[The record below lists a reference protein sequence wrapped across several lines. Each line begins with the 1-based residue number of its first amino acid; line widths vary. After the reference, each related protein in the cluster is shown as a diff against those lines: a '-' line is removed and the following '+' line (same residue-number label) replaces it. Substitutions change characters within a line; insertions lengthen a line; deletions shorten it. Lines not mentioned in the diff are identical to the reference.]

1 MSSTKTLAQTYG
13 PRPQCF
19 AIDGSGE
26 KYYIGSEIGAYLRLH
41 RGTLYKKY
49 PLLWRKVATSE
60 VKDKLKQIAMSNAF
74 LHTNIM
80 LLRAEEVNELLDGN
94 DEKYRAA
101 GASSSSS
108 ATPRIESS
116 VKTRGATGG
125 NWATQQVTSGSHH
138 LESVP
143 CSCPISQGRGRI
155 KNKELVFSAEDLEM
169 AQKVMENAEQPEDL
183 VPIRLDMELDGHKLR
198 DTFCYNKNEKLITP
212 ELVAE
217 MMCDDLEL
225 PHNTFQLAIAQVIH
239 NQLEAATEAPPLD
252 QNTLDQRA
260 VMKLNI
266 NVGNQSL
273 VDQFEWD
280 MSEPMNSPEEFSRS
294 ICKELGLGGE
304 FASGIAYSIRGQ
316 LQWNQRTYAFSESPL
331 ATVECPFRN
340 TSDVES
346 WGPFLETLTDAE
358 IEKKMR
364 DQDRNTR
371 RMRRLVGGS
380 FPY

>member
-1 MSSTKTLAQTYG
+1 MALQVYG
-13 PRPQCF
+13 PRPKAF
-19 AIDGSGE
+19 VLDNSGE

-49 PLLWRKVATSE
+49 PLLWRKIATPDD
-60 VKDKLKQIAMSNAF
+60 KDNLRKLNLTSST

-80 LLRAEEVNELLDGN
+80 LVKAHEVDELLEGGE
-94 DEKYRAA
+94 EKYRATGGAASTPRAETGIQKPKPA
-101 GASSSSS
+101 GASWM
-108 ATPRIESS
+108 
-116 VKTRGATGG
+116 G
-125 NWATQQVTSGSHH
+125 QQVNSGSHH

-143 CSCPISQGRGRI
+143 CSCPISHARGRV
-155 KNKELVFSAEDLEM
+155 KPRELAYSAEDIELSV
-169 AQKVMENAEQPEDL
+169 KVAENAEDSEDL
-183 VPIRLDMELDGHKLR
+183 VPIRLDMELDGIKLR
-198 DTFCYNKNEKLITP
+198 DTFCYNRNEKLITP
-212 ELVAE
+212 EMVAE
-217 MMCDDLEL
+217 IMCEDLDL
-225 PHNTFQLAIAQVIH
+225 PTGTFLQAIAAAIH
-239 NQLEAATEAPPLD
+239 QQLEAAVEAPPLD
-252 QNTLDQRA
+252 TNVCDQRA
-260 VMKLNI
+260 ILKLNI

-280 MSEPMNSPEEFSRS
+280 MSDPSNNPEEFARNL
-294 ICKELGLGGE
+294 CKELGLGGE

-340 TSDVES
+340 PSEVES

-371 RMRRLVGGS
+371 RMRRLVGGGYN
-380 FPY
+380 F